1 MKLNHLMLAA
11 AALCGATQVMAQVQL
26 TGASASSV
34 NVARAAKRLCTAAQG
49 TFTLYKTS
57 SGGAALG
64 NVWTGKCSTSFDGTE
79 DSEVRVNVS
88 GGSANAVINA
98 ANGVGTPVGFLANT
112 SGCVSTAVAT
122 NGALAWLTADAP
134 ASTLQVCS
142 NSLTDGTSNGG
153 FLDVEG
159 VWFSGIPAAY
169 RAADFYAP
177 VGFSQAFGVAVNSV
191 LYQALQADQKTAA
204 GAARAGTGIVIPASC
219 AAGDTTEACQP
230 SISKATI
237 TALINSNVAA
247 TGPKG
252 QAATLL
258 TGATALSAANAVT
271 YCMRPQTSG
280 TQQSAQL
287 YFLNY
292 EATNLDFGGKLP
304 IVAETAAI
312 ANRYTA
318 SVQSGSTQVKD
329 CLNSATGYRF
339 GILSGENNPV
349 GSSSDSYRFVK
360 LNRVAL
366 TEGTTTAT
374 NTFTATTGAYDF
386 VYETVAFC
394 NENGNPGEC
403 HPFVSAVSTALPA
416 GASTPGLF
424 LTGVESR
431 FGRGGNSAVPYGF
444 R

>member
-57 SGGAALG
+57 SGGSALG

-88 GGSANAVINA
+88 GGSANAVLNA

-122 NGALAWLTADAP
+122 NGALSWLTADAP
-134 ASTLQVCS
+134 TSVLQVCS

-169 RAADFYAP
+169 RTAEFYAP
-177 VGFSQAFGVAVNSV
+177 AGFSQAFGVAVNST
-191 LYQALQADQKTAA
+191 LYLALQADQKTAA

-219 AAGDTTEACQP
+219 ASGDTTEACQP
-230 SISKATI
+230 SISKAVI
-237 TALINSNVAA
+237 TALINSNVSPS
-247 TGPKG
+247 GPKNT
-252 QAATLL
+252 AATLL
-258 TGATALSAANAVT
+258 TGAAPAAANAVT

-292 EATNLDFGGKLP
+292 EATNPELPGKVNV
-304 IVAETAAI
+304 VAEGAGI
-312 ANRYTA
+312 SGRYSA

-329 CLNSATGYRF
+329 CLGNATGYRF

-349 GSSSDSYRFVK
+349 AAAENYRFVK
-360 LNRVAL
+360 LNRVAV
-366 TEGTTTAT
+366 TEGTTSAT

-403 HPFVSAVSTALPA
+403 HPFVSAVTTALPA